1 MTFTK
6 EELGKFNTVR
16 LIKLAEY
23 LDVPVPPS
31 IRRDDLIDKLLM
43 VLHPPEPIPPKVEYL
58 EGETPENPLYSV
70 RVRRIMQSKQKGEL

>member
-6 EELGKFNTVR
+6 EELGKFNTIR

-23 LDVPVPPS
+23 LDVPVPSS

-43 VLHPPEPIPPKVEYL
+43 VLYPPEPMPLKVEYL
-58 EGETPENPLYSV
+58 EGETPESPLYSV